1 MVPIIRRA
9 APAALFLVAGLA
21 SGHPTLVG
29 SSPKSGEAL
38 DVAPK
43 EIRLSFNEPVEPAF
57 TNVKMV
63 SPSGKEGPAK
73 PTQAVGT
80 DPRTVGLPFAAPIA
94 GLYKARWSA
103 LGRDGHRV
111 RGEFS
116 FTVK

>member
-1 MVPIIRRA
+1 MVPILRRA
-9 APAALFLVAGLA
+9 APAALLLVAGLA
-21 SGHPTLVG
+21 SGHPALVG

-43 EIRLSFNEPVEPAF
+43 QIRLSFNEPVEPAF
-57 TNVKMV
+57 TNVRMV
-63 SPSGKEGPAK
+63 NPSGKEGPAE
-73 PTQAVGT
+73 PTQAVAT
-80 DPRTVGLPFAAPIA
+80 DPRSVALPFVAPIA

-111 RGEFS
+111 KGEFS